1 MAHSDDYNRPVVLID
16 PATNKIVWQY
26 GATGVTGA
34 GRAWLSSPDGLDPL
48 LPGDEV
54 CPVDFSSSAVHRN
67 RS

>member
-16 PATNKIVWQY
+16 PATNKIVRQF
-26 GATGVTGA
+26 ATGVTGA
-34 GRAWLSSPDGLDPL
+34 GRASLSSPDGLDPL

-54 CPVDFSSSAVHRN
+54 CPVDFSSSAVHRD